1 MPNFKKFLN
10 KKVIF
15 VFVFVSIL
23 AVGGLF
29 FCWQEDKIEN
39 FLENRKLEKMIALAK
54 DYTILEAS
62 GEKFIVNQK
71 DGFKIKIPTEWNAK
85 IGMDMTGMESERYV
99 ILYSKDFNY
108 HSPQGCLV
116 EIQISRLK
124 ERRVKHYGEDFVM
137 YPYIGAKEVKDM
149 IDFYKEASSEEKED
163 MHERGIA
170 AILIAQREALQET
183 TILRE
188 AIGKY
193 ITIKIPTKDKV
204 YIFEEVLFSDE
215 CDKEFEG
222 FLEAISIQ

>member
-10 KKVIF
+10 KKIIFLFIF
-15 VFVFVSIL
+15 VLIL

-29 FCWQEDKIEN
+29 FWWQEDKIEN

-54 DYTILEAS
+54 DYTILEDS

-71 DGFKIKIPTEWNAK
+71 DGFKIKIPAEWNAE
-85 IGMDMTGMESERYV
+85 IGIDMTGMESERYV
-99 ILYSKDFNY
+99 TLYSKDFNY
-108 HSPQGCLV
+108 HPPQGCLV

-124 ERRVKHYGEDFVM
+124 ERRVEYYGEDFVM

-149 IDFYKEASSEEKED
+149 MGSYKESSSEEED

-170 AILIAQREALQET
+170 IILIAQREALQET

-193 ITIKIPTKDKV
+193 ITIKIPTEDKV
-204 YIFEEVLFSDE
+204 YIFEEILFSDE
-215 CDKEFEG
+215 CDKEFES
-222 FLEAISIQ
+222 FLETVSIK

>member
-15 VFVFVSIL
+15 VFVFVLIL
-23 AVGGLF
+23 IAGGLF
-29 FCWQEDKIEN
+29 FWWQEDKIEN

-54 DYTILEAS
+54 DYTILEDS

-99 ILYSKDFNY
+99 TLYSKDFNY
-108 HSPQGCLV
+108 HPPQGCLV

-124 ERRVKHYGEDFVM
+124 ERSVEHYGEDFIM
-137 YPYIGAKEVKDM
+137 YPYVGAKEVKDI
-149 IDFYKEASSEEKED
+149 IDSYKESSLEEQKN
-163 MHERGIA
+163 MHENGITT
-170 AILIAQREALQET
+170 ILIAQREALQET
-183 TILRE
+183 TILKE
-188 AIGKY
+188 SIGKY
-193 ITIKIPTKDKV
+193 ITIKIPTEDRV

-215 CDKEFEG
+215 CDKEFED
-222 FLEAISIQ
+222 FLETISI